1 MISEISG
8 LTGFVED
15 SPYTEKTEDAL
26 GRDDFLKLF
35 LAQLNHQDPLNPMDS
50 SQFSS
55 QLAQFSS
62 LEQLFNVNENLE
74 TMKAVQDSSSQLQA
88 LDLIGKEI
96 EAEGNVLSLEH
107 DRLSTG
113 SFSLESSADCTVLIL
128 FENGYPVREIQMG
141 TLKPGEHSFEW
152 DGRDMDGEI
161 MDEGIY
167 GFEIN
172 AMDPYGDLIPVDTRI
187 KGFVKRVSLDGDQ
200 PMVYVGDMPVEL
212 SQIMD
217 VNLADS
223 QEE

>member
-1 MISEISG
+1 
-8 LTGFVED
+8 
-15 SPYTEKTEDAL
+15 
-26 GRDDFLKLF
+26 
-35 LAQLNHQDPLNPMDS
+35 
-50 SQFSS
+50 
-55 QLAQFSS
+55 
-62 LEQLFNVNENLE
+62 
-74 TMKAVQDSSSQLQA
+74 
-88 LDLIGKEI
+88 
-96 EAEGNVLSLEH
+96 
-107 DRLSTG
+107 
-113 SFSLESSADCTVLIL
+113 
-128 FENGYPVREIQMG
+128 MG

-172 AMDPYGDLIPVDTRI
+172 AMDPYGDLIPVETRI